1 MEGTRAHVHEGHGH
15 DHAHKETFWT
25 KYIFS
30 QDHKTIAKQ
39 FLLTGFTAGFIG
51 ILLSAIFRLQL
62 AFPDKSFPF
71 LETILGK
78 WAPEG
83 RLDPNFYMALV
94 TMHGTIL
101 VFWLLTGGLSGTFAN
116 LLIPLQI
123 GARDMASPF
132 INMLSFH
139 FFFWGTVVLF
149 ASFFV
154 ETGPA
159 AAGWTVYPPLSALPQ
174 AMPGSGLGM
183 ILWIVALVLLWS
195 GY

>member
-1 MEGTRAHVHEGHGH
+1 MATHVQTATTAHAVESGHHH
-15 DHAHKETFWT
+15 DHDHHHDSFWT

-39 FLLTGFTAGFIG
+39 FLITGFLSGFIG
-51 ILLSAIFRLQL
+51 ILLSGIFRLQL
-62 AFPDKSFPF
+62 AYPDTSFPF

-139 FFFWGTVVLF
+139 FFFWGTVVLM

-159 AAGWTVYPPLSALPQ
+159 AAGWTVYPPLSALPRLC
-174 AMPGSGLGM
+174 PDRV
-183 ILWIVALVLLWS
+183 WV
-195 GY
+195 